1 MGCSSDSALT
11 WGPSY
16 WGLGCL
22 ILQLFNFSM
31 LPKHFLIQ
39 FDERIPKM
47 PKKLFLD
54 DVLGSLIAVKVS
66 VLYAYSKHAPNFFEA
81 NSTHLKEHVM
91 TSGHHKT
98 TLDI

>member
-1 MGCSSDSALT
+1 
-11 WGPSY
+11 
-16 WGLGCL
+16 
-22 ILQLFNFSM
+22 M

-39 FDERIPKM
+39 FDERIPEM
-47 PKKLFLD
+47 PKTLFLD

-66 VLYAYSKHAPNFFEA
+66 VLYAYSNHAPNFFEA

-98 TLDI
+98 TLDIWIDHYGLKNHYDCLILLDIMAILQF